1 VSHDDAV
8 RARFGASAG
17 AFAAHTRQSIGD
29 VSERLQTFLAPLS
42 GEEHALDVG
51 TGAGT
56 LAYALAPLVQDVVGL
71 DLVPELLAEAER
83 DRPANV
89 TFVQG
94 DATALPF
101 ESETFDLVGSR
112 RTFHHLGRPEKALAE
127 LARVTRRGGRVFVDD
142 QVAPADPLA
151 ALELDRF
158 ERRRD
163 PSYHRALPDGDFRDL
178 FEANGLGLVRSERFT
193 QRRELDDYLARAGCV
208 GDEAEAVKALS
219 PGDREHY
226 VVETCWYLCEKR

>member
-1 VSHDDAV
+1 VSHEDAV
-8 RARFGASAG
+8 RARFAASAG
-17 AFAAHTRQSIGD
+17 EFAAHTRQAIGD
-29 VSERLQTFLAPLS
+29 VSERLRTFLAPLR
-42 GEEHALDVG
+42 GDEHALDVG
-51 TGAGT
+51 AGAGT
-56 LAYALAPLVQDVVGL
+56 LAFALAPLVGDVVGV

-83 DRPANV
+83 DRPPNV
-89 TFVQG
+89 SLMAG

-101 ESETFDLVGSR
+101 EDETFDLTGSR

-127 LARVTRRGGRVFVDD
+127 MARVTKRGGRVFIDD
-142 QVAPADPLA
+142 QIAPADPLA
-151 ALELDRF
+151 AFELDRF

-178 FEANGLGLVRSERFT
+178 FEANGLSLVRSERFT
-193 QRRELDDYLARAGCV
+193 QRRELDDYLARAGCA
-208 GDEAEAVKALS
+208 GDDAEAVKALS